1 MKAFKENNKTLEQN
15 FIGGWYI
22 NKKVCDNVI
31 KYFENNH
38 NKIKGLSGDPEG
50 VSVYQPKVKESLDL
64 IISPTATEKPIVNYH
79 KELFKVLEEY
89 KTKYIYSDQIQEPY
103 GLTDNWNIQK
113 YRPGGGYFK
122 WHFERY
128 PYPATIRRHLV
139 FMTYLNDV
147 TDKGET
153 EFYYQKLKVK
163 PEKGLTL
170 IWPSEW
176 PWTHRGLTSKTQF
189 KYIAT
194 GWFCYV

>member
-1 MKAFKENNKTLEQN
+1 M
-15 FIGGWYI
+15 
-22 NKKVCDNVI
+22 
-31 KYFENNH
+31 
-38 NKIKGLSGDPEG
+38 SGDPEG

-176 PWTHRGLTSKTQF
+176 PWTHRGLTSKTQI